1 MFPGGMAGFAPGAV
15 YAGVVRAAESRKN
28 LFTAPLLILGAMVS
42 AGLVAMSLR
51 REPLPAPNYALEVRL
66 ASTVAGFIQLFYD
79 RGTGLNET
87 DSALV
92 PFEADGPP
100 QVYRLPLPA
109 EHLTA
114 LRLDPVNAAGVITL
128 AEPPRIIG
136 PGGRVVHTVAF
147 SELQPASQIAALCER
162 GGVLTI
168 STIPGALDPQLN
180 IALRSPLDLR
190 PDRTSFWAAMLLRAL
205 FFCAPWA
212 MLLWTLDRMAPSPG
226 ETRRDQVARFFR
238 RPPLAFTLLAC
249 GAILAARRPESL
261 LNPQFWGEDSV
272 IFYQGALQQGVR
284 AVFEPYAGYLHL
296 VPRLVATASA
306 WFDPRWAPTL
316 FALAALG
323 GSLYVAAR
331 TQSGRCPLPRHIG
344 CALAVVLVPD
354 GYEVLLNV
362 VNLHWFLAGGAVL
375 LLISAD
381 PTNNRQRAHDAIA
394 AVVLGLTG
402 PFVLMLAGLFLWR
415 AWSRRTRASLALA
428 TITSLCAV
436 VQAWVIWRSSVGTSE
451 GSIAY
456 SGLLAV
462 PGMRITGSLLTGF
475 LAPNDWPIAVEMAL
489 GLVALAGL
497 AVLAWRAGP
506 QVHERWWMALAA
518 VAFLGASL
526 WRCRFV
532 LPSLADPVFGARYFY
547 PIVMIV
553 IWLLLWAATDAR
565 RWAARAATIVALWAL
580 LINLPRLREPAFP
593 DLMWEAYVPRI
604 RAGEAVEVPVNPQ
617 PWIMRLPARQH

>member
-1 MFPGGMAGFAPGAV
+1 MAGFAPGVVSAD
-15 YAGVVRAAESRKN
+15 VVRAAGPAKKF
-28 LFTAPLLILGAMVS
+28 FTAPLLILGALIG
-42 AGLVAMSLR
+42 AGWAATSHL
-51 REPLPAPNYALEVRL
+51 REPAPAPTYAFEVRL
-66 ASTVAGFIQLFYD
+66 ASTAGGFVQLFYD
-79 RGTGLNET
+79 RGTGLNES
-87 DSALV
+87 DSALIG
-92 PFEADGPP
+92 FEAGGPP
-100 QVYRLPLPA
+100 QVHRLPLPPA
-109 EHLTA
+109 RLAA
-114 LRLDPVNAAGVITL
+114 LRLDPLNAAGVITL

-136 PGGRVVHTVAF
+136 PGGRVVRTVAY
-147 SELQPASQIAALCER
+147 SELQPAAQIAALCER

-168 STIPGALDPQLN
+168 TTTPGACDPQLN
-180 IALRSPLDLR
+180 IALGSPLDLR
-190 PDRTSFWAAMLLRAL
+190 PDRTPFQAGLLLRTLL
-205 FFCAPWA
+205 FLAPWA
-212 MLLWTLDRMAPSPG
+212 MLLFALDRMPPFPG
-226 ETRRDQVARFFR
+226 EPRRGRLLRFLR

-272 IFYQGALQQGVR
+272 IFYQGALQHGGR
-284 AVFEPYAGYLHL
+284 AIFEPYAGYLHL

-306 WFDPRWAPTL
+306 GFDPRWAPML

-331 TQSGRCPLPRHIG
+331 TQSERCPLPRHVG

-381 PTNNRQRAHDAIA
+381 PTNGRQRIHDALA

-402 PFVLMLAGLFLWR
+402 PFVLMLSGLFLWR

-428 TITSLCAV
+428 TLTTACAV
-436 VQAWVIWRSSVGTSE
+436 VQAWVIWRSSLGTPG

-475 LAPNDWPIAVEMAL
+475 LAPNDWPIALEMAL
-489 GLVALAGL
+489 GLVTLAGL
-497 AVLAWRAGP
+497 AVLAWRGGP
-506 QVHERWWMALAA
+506 QLHERSWMALAA
-518 VAFLGASL
+518 LAFLGASL

-553 IWLLLWAATDAR
+553 VWLLLWAATDAR

-580 LINLPRLREPAFP
+580 LINVPRLREPAFP
-593 DLMWEAYVPRI
+593 DLLWEAYAARI
-604 RAGEAVEVPVNPQ
+604 RAGEAVDVPVNPE
-617 PWIMRLPARQH
+617 PWVMRLPARPR